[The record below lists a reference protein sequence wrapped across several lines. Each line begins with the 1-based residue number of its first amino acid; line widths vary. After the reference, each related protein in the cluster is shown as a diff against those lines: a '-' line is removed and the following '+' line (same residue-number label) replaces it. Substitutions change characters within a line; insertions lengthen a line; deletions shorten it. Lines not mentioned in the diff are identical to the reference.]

1 MDTLLEIRNL
11 KTSFKT
17 EDGRVQAVDDVSLE
31 IGKGEVVGL
40 VGESGCGKTVTSLSI
55 LQLLASPPASI
66 DDGEILFEGRDL
78 LKISPEQLRRI
89 RGNEIAMIFQEPMTS
104 LNPVFSIGTQ
114 LMEAIELHQGL
125 TGSALRDRAIEMLR
139 LVGIP
144 RAEEVI
150 DEYPHRFSGGM
161 RQRAMIAMAL
171 SCNPKLLIADE
182 PTTALDVTIQAQI
195 LELMQELKE
204 KINTAVLFITHD
216 LSVIAEMADRVIVM
230 YAGKVV
236 EEADVETLFHDPQ
249 HPYTQGLIG
258 SRPAVDTEQERLVYI
273 PGNVPNPLEMPGGCP
288 FHPRCPHAMEIC
300 TGTMP
305 PERKLKPGH
314 GVRCWLH
321 ENVPPGQARKIHVE
335 EEAASAAAG
344 ASSAGTSSVAPN
356 EGETT

>member
-1 MDTLLEIRNL
+1 MDTLLQINNL
-11 KTSFKT
+11 QTSFRT

-31 IGKGEVVGL
+31 IDKGEVVGL

-55 LQLLASPPASI
+55 LQLLAMPPASI
-66 DDGEILFEGRDL
+66 DGGEILFEGRDL
-78 LKISPEQLRRI
+78 LKMPQEELRRI

-104 LNPVFSIGTQ
+104 LNPVFTIGTQ

-125 TGSALRDRAIEMLR
+125 TGRALRDRAIEMLR

-144 RAEEVI
+144 RAGEVI

-195 LELMQELKE
+195 LELMQDLKE
-204 KINTAVLFITHD
+204 QINTAVLFITHD

-258 SRPAVDTEQERLVYI
+258 SRPSVDTEQERLVYI
-273 PGNVPNPLEMPGGCP
+273 PGNVPNPLDMPGGCP

-305 PERKLKPGH
+305 PERELKSGH
-314 GVRCWLH
+314 AVRCWLH
-321 ENVPPGQARKIHVE
+321 EQVPPDQ
-335 EEAASAAAG
+335 
-344 ASSAGTSSVAPN
+344 AGTIHAAEGTAP
-356 EGETT
+356 

>member
-1 MDTLLEIRNL
+1 MTAANNKSAQPLLQIRNL
-11 KTSFKT
+11 RTSFKT
-17 EDGRVQAVDDVSLE
+17 EDGRVQAVDDVSVD
-31 IGKGEVVGL
+31 IAKGEVVGL

-55 LQLLASPPASI
+55 LQLLPMPPASI
-66 DDGEILFEGRDL
+66 DGGEILFEDRDL
-78 LKISPEQLRRI
+78 LQIPADELRKI

-104 LNPVFSIGTQ
+104 LNPVFTIGNQ
-114 LMEAIELHQGL
+114 LMESIQLHQGL
-125 TGSALRDRAIEMLR
+125 SGTKLRERAIEMLR

-144 RAEEVI
+144 RPDEVI

-216 LSVIAEMADRVIVM
+216 LSVIAEMADRVVVM

-236 EEADVETLFHDPQ
+236 EEADVETLFHNPQ
-249 HPYTQGLIG
+249 HPYTKGLIG
-258 SRPAVDTEQERLVYI
+258 SRPSVDGEQDRLTFI

-288 FHPRCPHAMEIC
+288 FHPRCRSAMEIC
-300 TGTMP
+300 RGEMP
-305 PERKLKPGH
+305 PARELKTGH
-314 GVRCWLH
+314 TVRCWLH
-321 ENVPPGQARKIHVE
+321 EEVSPELSRKIADATE
-335 EEAASAAAG
+335 SNIAD
-344 ASSAGTSSVAPN
+344 ASSR
-356 EGETT
+356 GETS

>member
-1 MDTLLEIRNL
+1 MASLLEIRNL
-11 KTSFKT
+11 ETSFKT
-17 EDGRVQAVDDVSLE
+17 EGGFVRAVDDVSLTIE
-31 IGKGEVVGL
+31 PGEVVGL

-55 LQLLASPPASI
+55 LQLLPTPPASI
-66 DDGEILFEGRDL
+66 DEGEILFQGRDL
-78 LKISPEQLRRI
+78 LKLTPEELRRI

-104 LNPVFSIGTQ
+104 LNPVFTIGNQ
-114 LMEAIELHQGL
+114 LIEAIELHQNLSGK
-125 TGSALRDRAIEMLR
+125 AARARAIEMLR

-195 LELMQELKE
+195 LDLMLELKE
-204 KINTAVLFITHD
+204 RIGTAILFITHD
-216 LSVIAEMADRVIVM
+216 LSVIAEMADKVVVM

-236 EEADVETLFHDPQ
+236 EEADVRTLFHDPG

-258 SRPAVDTEQERLVYI
+258 SRPTIEAEQERLLYI

-288 FHPRCPHAMEIC
+288 FHPRCPHAMKVC
-300 TGTMP
+300 TEQMP
-305 PERKLKPGH
+305 AARTLKTGH
-314 GVRCWLH
+314 SVRCWLH
-321 ENVPPGQARKIHVE
+321 EKLEPHQAERLWPATAESSGSSDSGE
-335 EEAASAAAG
+335 ETG
-344 ASSAGTSSVAPN
+344 VDHG
-356 EGETT
+356 